1 MRAGLRVSLNTVG
14 AGLVIVIFIWP
25 FVHMLLMSFKI
36 PTELFSTYFVFSPTL
51 SNYGE
56 VFHKLQL
63 QRYFNNSIIV
73 SVSSAFV
80 SMAFGTLGAYSFA
93 RYRFKGAK
101 FLLFLILFT
110 RMMPPVGA
118 VIPLFMMMKSWGLAG
133 THLSLILL
141 FTAFQTPFV
150 IWMMRGFFL
159 GVPVE
164 MEESATIDGCGALGA
179 FFRITIPVSAP
190 GLTATAIFAFTLSW
204 NEFLFALI
212 FTNAKTKT
220 VPVVVPELIGEMG
233 ILWGQICA
241 AGILAVLPILLFS
254 YLAQKNLIRGLT
266 FGAVKG

>member
-1 MRAGLRVSLNTVG
+1 MKPNARAALHTVG
-14 AGLVIVIFIWP
+14 AGLVILVFVWP
-25 FVHMLLMSFKI
+25 FVHMLLMSFK
-36 PTELFSTYFVFSPTL
+36 PPKELFSTYFVFHPTL

-56 VFHKLQL
+56 VFQKLQL
-63 QRYFNNSIIV
+63 HRYFYNSIVV
-73 SVSSAFV
+73 SVSSAFL
-80 SMAFGTLGAYSFA
+80 SMLCGTLGAYSFA
-93 RYRFKGAK
+93 RYHFRGSK

-118 VIPLFMMMKSWGLAG
+118 VIPLFLMMKSWGLAG
-133 THLSLILL
+133 THLSVILL

-150 IWMMRGFFL
+150 VWMMRGFFL

-164 MEESATIDGCGALGA
+164 MEESAKIDGCSPLGA
-179 FFRITIPVSAP
+179 FFRITVPVSAP

-212 FTNAKTKT
+212 FTNPKTKT
-220 VPVVVPELIGEMG
+220 VPVVVPQLIGEMG